1 MTTAS
6 TQKPGRP
13 RSERSHRAVLDAARE
28 LLTDGGLPAL
38 TVDQIAI
45 RAGVSK
51 NTIYRWWPNKGAV
64 LMDAFTE
71 ATSQKLRAPSS
82 GSALERFRTQV
93 HRVAALMNEPNA
105 RRPFVALVAASQH
118 DPELAAALRDRFIAD
133 RRASAAA
140 LLTEVASEHPL
151 TADLDPDIVIDL
163 VYGGLYYRLLITG
176 QSTHPAEVNRLL
188 DAVLRSGPAT

>member
-1 MTTAS
+1 MVDAGLHLVGLCDVELHEADAS
-6 TQKPGRP
+6 
-13 RSERSHRAVLDAARE
+13 AARE

-51 NTIYRWWPNKGAV
+51 N
-64 LMDAFTE
+64 
-71 ATSQKLRAPSS
+71 TSQKLRAPSS

-118 DPELAAALRDRFIAD
+118 DPELATALRDRFIAD

-140 LLTEVASEHPL
+140 LLTEVVSEHPC
-151 TADLDPDIVIDL
+151 TAALDPDIVIDL
-163 VYGGLYYRLLITG
+163 VYGAL
-176 QSTHPAEVNRLL
+176 
-188 DAVLRSGPAT
+188 SGPAT